1 MRRVG
6 RMPEMPRR
14 SPKRDDHARTFFG
27 TGTQNTSSNREGIQR
42 SRFMPHTCSGRS
54 LKRSCEN
61 GIRISQ
67 VHAWSSMTARA
78 SQTGSKVPSVSYSSS
93 RGW

>member
-14 SPKRDDHARTFFG
+14 SPKRDDQALTFLG
-27 TGTQNTSSNREGIQR
+27 TGTQNTSSNRDGIQR
-42 SRFMPHTCSGRS
+42 SRFMPHTCSARS

-61 GIRISQ
+61 GIRISHVQ
-67 VHAWSSMTARA
+67 ARSSMLARA
-78 SQTGSKVPSVSYSSS
+78 SQTGSKVPSTSYSSS